1 MTVVDL
7 KEMKTFSVEKLKK
20 NLLFQTDRLL
30 CDLYC
35 LEPGQ
40 SQKPHLHQDSDKV
53 YVVLE
58 GEGKFSVGDEETRLT
73 GQMAVLAPAGTD
85 HGVRNEGPGRLV
97 LLVFMAPK
105 PH

>member
-1 MTVVDL
+1 
-7 KEMKTFSVEKLKK
+7 MKIFSGEKLKK
-20 NLLFQTDRLL
+20 NPLFQTDRLL

-40 SQKPHLHQDSDKV
+40 NQEPHLHQDSDKV

-58 GEGKFSVGDEETRLT
+58 GEARFTIGGEEAKLA
-73 GQMAVLAPAGTD
+73 GQTAALAPAGVD
-85 HGVRNEGPGRLV
+85 HGVRNDGPGRLV

-105 PH
+105 PLR